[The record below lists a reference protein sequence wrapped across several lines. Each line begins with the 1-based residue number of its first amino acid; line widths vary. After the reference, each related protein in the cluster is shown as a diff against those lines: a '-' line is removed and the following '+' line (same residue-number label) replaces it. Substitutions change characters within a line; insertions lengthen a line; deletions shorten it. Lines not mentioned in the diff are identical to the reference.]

1 MSKWIGLS
9 LLLASMAIAPPAP
22 SVTELKTP
30 AAMGSE
36 APNLSVAPDGRVFLS
51 WLEPAGPK
59 TYALKFS
66 VRDKQGWSAPQTIA
80 SGPNW
85 FVSGADFPSIAFM
98 ADGTMVANWLVATN
112 LDREAYN
119 TNVALSR
126 DSGKTW
132 SKPVLLH
139 KDRKERQHGFVSFVA
154 SPDGRL
160 GAIWLDGRKLSNEG
174 EGDMGLIYSTI
185 GKDGSIGAET
195 ALDDRVCECCQTSAA
210 VVSDGMLVVY
220 RDRSAK
226 EVRDISIVRYANGK
240 WSAPQPLSNDNWE
253 IDACPVNGPAIS
265 SNGKNV
271 AVAWFTAPDEKARVN
286 VVLSGDGGKTFGKP
300 VRVDDGNTSGRVDV
314 ISLPTGGAIVSWVE
328 RSTTGSGSQVRLK
341 QIEANGTA
349 GASATVSGA
358 GLQPGS
364 MPRIERVGNEIVV
377 AWTPSGDMPTVRTA
391 VVTLP

>member
-1 MSKWIGLS
+1 MLKWIGLG
-9 LLLASMAIAPPAP
+9 LLLVITAMSPAPP
-22 SVTELKTP
+22 SVTELKSP
-30 AAMGSE
+30 AAAGSE
-36 APNLSVAPDGRVFLS
+36 APNISVAPDGRVLMS

-59 TYALKFS
+59 IYALKFS
-66 VRDKQGWSAPQTIA
+66 VRDKQGWSAPQTIT
-80 SGPNW
+80 SGQNW
-85 FVSGADFPSIAFM
+85 FVSGADFPTIAFM
-98 ADGTMVANWLVATN
+98 ADGTMVVDWFVATN
-112 LDREAYN
+112 LQREAYN

-126 DSGKTW
+126 DAGKTW

-139 KDRKERQHGFVSFVA
+139 KDRKERQHGFVAFV
-154 SPDGRL
+154 PTPEGRL
-160 GAIWLDGRKLSNEG
+160 GAIWLDGRKLDNDG
-174 EGDMGLIYSTI
+174 FGDMGLIYSSI
-185 GKDGSIGAET
+185 GKDGSLGTEAT
-195 ALDDRVCECCQTSAA
+195 LDGRVCECCQTAAAA
-210 VVSDGMLVVY
+210 VPGGMVVVY
-220 RDRSAK
+220 RDRTGK
-226 EVRDISIVRYANGK
+226 EIRDISIARYTNGK
-240 WSAPQPLSNDNWE
+240 WSAPEPLSNDNWE
-253 IDACPVNGPAIS
+253 IDGCPVNGPAIA